1 MSVRVRI
8 DFSVSFVLQG
18 LLQRD
23 LCKHPIR
30 ENT

>member
-1 MSVRVRI
+1 MSVRVRM
-8 DFSVSFVLQG
+8 DFSVSFFLEG